1 MLKGIH
7 LTLLIGPV
15 VPIPVPQVVL
25 DALDSVEVTSAAGQS
40 SGFQLRFQFN
50 AQSALNT
57 TFLLVAGQ
65 SAAGAVPLLRVIL
78 VVTVNGT
85 PHVLMDGVMT
95 NFEAQAGQGDTP
107 GTLSISGSDL
117 TTVMGRMDFT
127 GVPYP
132 ALPTEAR
139 VALIIAKYAMFGMI
153 PLVVPVLFPDIPI
166 PVERI
171 PTHQGTDLE
180 YLNQLADEVGYVFYV
195 EPGPVP
201 GTNTAYFGPEI
212 KVGVPQPALNLD
224 MGPHTNVETCSFNF
238 DSSKGVLPIVF
249 IQNQV
254 TRVSIPIPIPNLNPL
269 QPPLGLLPA
278 PLANITML
286 RNTAKLS
293 PLQALSRGLAEAARS
308 QDAVTARGSLN
319 VLRYGRV
326 LRARQLVGMRGAG
339 VAYDGLYYVQSVT
352 STLKRGE
359 FKQSFTLTRN
369 GLISITPVVPP

>member
-7 LTLLIGPV
+7 LTLMIGPV
-15 VPIPVPQVVL
+15 VPMPVPQTVL
-25 DALDSVEVTSAAGQS
+25 DALDSVEVTSAAGQP

-65 SAAGAVPLLRVIL
+65 SAGGAVPLLRVIL
-78 VVTVNGT
+78 IVTVNGT

-127 GVPYP
+127 GLPYP
-132 ALPTEAR
+132 ALPVEAR
-139 VALIIAKYAMFGMI
+139 VALIVAKYAAFGVI
-153 PLVVPVLFPDIPI
+153 PLIVPVLFPDIPI

-180 YLNQLADEVGYVFYV
+180 YLNQLAGEVGYVFYV
-195 EPGPVP
+195 EPGPVL

-212 KVGVPQPALNLD
+212 KLGIPQPALNLD
-224 MGPHTNVETCSFNF
+224 MDLHTNVESCSFNF
-238 DSSKGVLPIVF
+238 DASKGVLPIVF
-249 IQNQV
+249 IQNQA
-254 TRVSIPIPIPNLNPL
+254 TRVPIPIPIPNLNPL

-278 PLANITML
+278 PFANITML
-286 RNTAKLS
+286 RDTARLS
-293 PLQALSRGLAEAARS
+293 PMRALSRGLAEASRS
-308 QDAVTARGSLN
+308 QDAVTANGSLN

-326 LRARQLVGMRGAG
+326 LKARQLVGVRGAG
-339 VAYDGLYYVQSVT
+339 VAYDGLYYVQSTT

-369 GLISITPVVPP
+369 GLVSITPVVPP